1 MGILISINTV
11 SNISNNISN
20 NNNNNNNNLFNS
32 NNVSER
38 RKRKGLHIPG
48 AKYDNSTTFGTS
60 AGTTSGSTSG
70 FGTTSGNTIDSE
82 DEMIINAL
90 RRKILSPWNWKLF
103 ETIRIKQQSSMKLMH
118 HWLYLVNRAFP
129 ECLQV
134 LGCEF
139 FNTFR
144 KHGGYC
150 SIDEC
155 PLMEIN

>member
-1 MGILISINTV
+1 MIIRQINLITSIIL
-11 SNISNNISN
+11 
-20 NNNNNNNNLFNS
+20 
-32 NNVSER
+32 
-38 RKRKGLHIPG
+38 G

-60 AGTTSGSTSG
+60 AGTTSGNRFGTTSGSTSG

-144 KHGGYC
+144 
-150 SIDEC
+150 
-155 PLMEIN
+155 

>member
-1 MGILISINTV
+1 M
-11 SNISNNISN
+11 
-20 NNNNNNNNLFNS
+20 
-32 NNVSER
+32 
-38 RKRKGLHIPG
+38 
-48 AKYDNSTTFGTS
+48 GTS
-60 AGTTSGSTSG
+60 HSSATSGTTTTGSSSGNTYGGTTSGSTSE
-70 FGTTSGNTIDSE
+70 TTSGNTINSE
-82 DEMIINAL
+82 DEKIIDAL

-103 ETIRIKQQSSMKLMH
+103 EIIRKKQQSSLKLMH

-144 KHGGYC
+144 INGGYC